1 MMLGKLRLLSA
12 TGMLLAVTSA
22 GALAADSLAPAG
34 TYMGTP
40 LTTAAPA
47 VTTGNVT
54 TGPVLNYAPPPTN
67 SGTMTGPTEGTGT
80 NPYVSGVGTSGHLPG
95 R

>member
-1 MMLGKLRLLSA
+1 MLGKLRLLSA
-12 TGMLLAVTSA
+12 SGMLLAVTSA

-40 LTTAAPA
+40 LTTAPPA
-47 VTTGNVT
+47 VTTGTV
-54 TGPVLNYAPPPTN
+54 TGPVLNYAPPTN

>member
-1 MMLGKLRLLSA
+1 MLRKLRLLSA

-40 LTTAAPA
+40 LTTEPPA
-47 VTTGNVT
+47 VTASPAT
-54 TGPVLNYAPPPTN
+54 TGPVLNYAPPATTW
-67 SGTMTGPTEGTGT
+67 GTMTGPTEGTGT
-80 NPYVSGVGTSGHLPG
+80 NPYVSGVGTSGHAPG

>member
-1 MMLGKLRLLSA
+1 MLGKLRLLSA

-22 GALAADSLAPAG
+22 GALAADLAPAG

-40 LTTAAPA
+40 LTTEPPA
-47 VTTGNVT
+47 VTASPAT
-54 TGPVLNYAPPPTN
+54 TGPVLNYAPPAT
-67 SGTMTGPTEGTGT
+67 SLGTMTGPTEGTGT
-80 NPYVSGVGTSGHLPG
+80 NPYVSGVGTSGHAPG

>member
-1 MMLGKLRLLSA
+1 MLGKLRLLPA

-40 LTTAAPA
+40 LTTAPPA
-47 VTTGNVT
+47 VTT